1 MGERTFTEKQLQE
14 FKIAFGMYD
23 EDGDGK
29 IDSDAT
35 ARAIRA
41 CGVPLASS
49 AAEDIVADLD
59 IYSDSECNWDSFLE
73 LLKQHWQ
80 EMPTKTQLLEAFK
93 KIDADG
99 SGALSRDELKRYLSN
114 IGDKLTEDEVSSFEI
129 EIFSNQTMNTVSCFN
144 DTT

>member
-93 KIDADG
+93 KVSVCMRVVCVTDIH
-99 SGALSRDELKRYLSN
+99 R
-114 IGDKLTEDEVSSFEI
+114 IGLCGHI
-129 EIFSNQTMNTVSCFN
+129 HACI
-144 DTT
+144 